1 MTDKYTPTSR
11 EAAELANLYHLAR
24 TALAG
29 EPIRRWDLEQRHA
42 RKIWASKQYAAD
54 HGIGEGAAYK
64 MLDRALA

>member
-1 MTDKYTPTSR
+1 MTDKHTPTSR

-29 EPIRRWDLEQRHA
+29 EPIPRWDPEQRHA

-64 MLDRALA
+64 MLDRALS